1 MNAKTRDW
9 MIWTHTTTYTKNFSL
24 RMTIEADSR
33 LTRIEK
39 WPRVTASEQTQL
51 EQLIRKYG
59 ILSGVE

>member
-1 MNAKTRDW
+1 
-9 MIWTHTTTYTKNFSL
+9 
-24 RMTIEADSR
+24 MTIEADSR

-59 ILSGVE
+59 IHSGVE